1 MASKGAKSSV
11 DIAENQVK
19 PWKTMKNREKSG
31 LWRPPKLMFTKA
43 WSFFKLLDLDSGG
56 AVEIEEFLMGC
67 LRLRG
72 SARAIDIAKL
82 IHDQAW
88 LLKNQSHFWTFVEAQ
103 ELHADRR

>member
-1 MASKGAKSSV
+1 MEV
-11 DIAENQVK
+11 WD
-19 PWKTMKNREKSG
+19 
-31 LWRPPKLMFTKA
+31 A

-88 LLKNQSHFWTFVEAQ
+88 LLKNQSHFWTFVEVQLQ
-103 ELHADRR
+103 ELRQQLKQLRH